1 MGPIINNRQQTAN
14 NVSYCEPRDAWIEVT
29 DKQQFFYFN
38 IRGRGEL
45 IRLILHAAEKDFVDQ
60 RVTSAEWTNLKPKIP
75 FKKLPV
81 LEVATPNGDT
91 VMLTESMAI
100 ARLLARSFNLYGND
114 AGEIYLIERFNSLP
128 LDNDRP
134 SVRDDVDISSLLE
147 GIYSSNLKD
156 ADNYAKIANAE
167 QIYEYFD
174 AIETALRERKG
185 TFVAGNRVTI
195 ADLQI
200 IVLIDTIDRFLSKFK
215 HDCVGKLHEIK
226 ESVLRQKPGVAKYL
240 RSRPVTDF

>member
-1 MGPIINNRQQTAN
+1 MNLQLNR
-14 NVSYCEPRDAWIEVT
+14 SELRLI
-29 DKQQFFYFN
+29 YFN

-45 IRLILHAAEKDFVDQ
+45 IRLILHAADKDFVDQ
-60 RVTSAEWTNLKPKIP
+60 RVTSADWPNLKSKMP

-81 LEVATPNGDT
+81 LEVTTPNGDM

-114 AGEIYLIERFNSLP
+114 AGEIYLIERMNSL
-128 LDNDRP
+128 
-134 SVRDDVDISSLLE
+134 ITSLME
-147 GIYSSNLKD
+147 GIYSSDLKD
-156 ADNYAKIANAE
+156 PDNYAKIVNAE

-174 AIETALRERKG
+174 AIEMALKDRKG
-185 TFVAGNRVTI
+185 IFIVGSRVTI
-195 ADLQI
+195 ADLQV

-215 HDCVGKLHEIK
+215 HDCVGKLVEIK
-226 ESVLRQKPGVAKYL
+226 ENVLKQKPGVARYF